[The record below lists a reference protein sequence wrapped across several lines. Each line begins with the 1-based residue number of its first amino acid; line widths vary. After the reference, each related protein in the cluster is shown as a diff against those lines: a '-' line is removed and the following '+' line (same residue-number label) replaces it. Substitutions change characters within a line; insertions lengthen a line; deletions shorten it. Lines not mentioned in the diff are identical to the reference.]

1 MTILNIKNYIKE
13 IGKFNFLTICVLFF
27 LSFTALFVGQNTLPP
42 IDRDEARF
50 AQASRQMIQNNDFIN
65 IKFQDEI
72 RAKKPV
78 GIYWIQALSA
88 KFFGETEISSFRI
101 PSLISSII
109 SLFFVG
115 LLSRLIFPLYQ
126 SIIITLFFAS
136 SIVFI
141 GEAHLAKT
149 DATLLALICIQQYYL
164 LKLILK
170 KGTSKQIKY
179 WFPTIFWIVFSFG
192 ILVKGPLSII
202 IFGLTLISFC
212 FLRKDFS
219 LVKLLNPLLGIVI
232 CSIIILPWFIAINN
246 STQGLFI
253 EKAFN
258 EDFFSKLKSGQE
270 GHGAWPGTHLLLLSI
285 TLWPLATFIPGSIIF
300 FIKNNSN
307 TVIQF
312 LICWIIP
319 FWILIEIVPTKLLH
333 YSLPILPAI
342 AILSIGSLFHLKS
355 NIENINNQL
364 ARRALISFSTLFG
377 LGGVV
382 LGGAILYLSIKFNYN
397 HDLSIIISAI
407 IAFMITL
414 IIFVL
419 SMVLLI
425 KTKLYRNKSKSIIY
439 NIPFLIIG
447 FATLFNIINFKF
459 IFPKLDYLYPS
470 KLIAN
475 KIKIIQPDA
484 IAATGYH
491 EPSLV
496 FLLNGNIMLSTPE
509 EVAVFLVEGKNNIG
523 LVETKSLDDF
533 LNTASELKLLIK
545 EVDIIKGY
553 NIAKGKHVKVHVFKN
568 QLFDLRY

>member
-1 MTILNIKNYIKE
+1 M
-13 IGKFNFLTICVLFF
+13 
-27 LSFTALFVGQNTLPP
+27 
-42 IDRDEARF
+42 F
-50 AQASRQMIQNNDFIN
+50 ANHN
-65 IKFQDEI
+65 
-72 RAKKPV
+72 
-78 GIYWIQALSA
+78 
-88 KFFGETEISSFRI
+88 
-101 PSLISSII
+101 
-109 SLFFVG
+109 
-115 LLSRLIFPLYQ
+115 
-126 SIIITLFFAS
+126 
-136 SIVFI
+136 
-141 GEAHLAKT
+141 H
-149 DATLLALICIQQYYL
+149 
-164 LKLILK
+164 
-170 KGTSKQIKY
+170 
-179 WFPTIFWIVFSFG
+179 
-192 ILVKGPLSII
+192 
-202 IFGLTLISFC
+202 
-212 FLRKDFS
+212 
-219 LVKLLNPLLGIVI
+219 
-232 CSIIILPWFIAINN
+232 
-246 STQGLFI
+246 
-253 EKAFN
+253 
-258 EDFFSKLKSGQE
+258 FFSKLKSGQE

-285 TLWPLATFIPGSIIF
+285 TLWPLAIFIPGSIIF
-300 FIKNNSN
+300 FIKNKSN
-307 TVIQF
+307 IVIQF

-475 KIKIIQPDA
+475 KIKDE
-484 IAATGYH
+484 TLRVSVTL
-491 EPSLV
+491 EVVNELV
-496 FLLNGNIMLSTPE
+496 N
-509 EVAVFLVEGKNNIG
+509 
-523 LVETKSLDDF
+523 
-533 LNTASELKLLIK
+533 
-545 EVDIIKGY
+545 
-553 NIAKGKHVKVHVFKN
+553 
-568 QLFDLRY
+568 

>member
-1 MTILNIKNYIKE
+1 MYK
-13 IGKFNFLTICVLFF
+13 
-27 LSFTALFVGQNTLPP
+27 
-42 IDRDEARF
+42 
-50 AQASRQMIQNNDFIN
+50 RQ
-65 IKFQDEI
+65 
-72 RAKKPV
+72 
-78 GIYWIQALSA
+78 
-88 KFFGETEISSFRI
+88 
-101 PSLISSII
+101 
-109 SLFFVG
+109 
-115 LLSRLIFPLYQ
+115 
-126 SIIITLFFAS
+126 
-136 SIVFI
+136 
-141 GEAHLAKT
+141 
-149 DATLLALICIQQYYL
+149 
-164 LKLILK
+164 
-170 KGTSKQIKY
+170 
-179 WFPTIFWIVFSFG
+179 VFSFG

-285 TLWPLATFIPGSIIF
+285 TLWPLAIFIPGSIIF
-300 FIKNNSN
+300 FIKNKSN
-307 TVIQF
+307 IVIQF

-439 NIPFLIIG
+439 NIPCL
-447 FATLFNIINFKF
+447 
-459 IFPKLDYLYPS
+459 LYTSPS
-470 KLIAN
+470 
-475 KIKIIQPDA
+475 PRD
-484 IAATGYH
+484 
-491 EPSLV
+491 
-496 FLLNGNIMLSTPE
+496 
-509 EVAVFLVEGKNNIG
+509 
-523 LVETKSLDDF
+523 
-533 LNTASELKLLIK
+533 
-545 EVDIIKGY
+545 
-553 NIAKGKHVKVHVFKN
+553 
-568 QLFDLRY
+568 

>member
-141 GEAHLAKT
+141 GEGHLAKT

-179 WFPTIFWIVFSFG
+179 WFPSIFWIVFSFG

-285 TLWPLATFIPGSIIF
+285 TLWPLAIFIPGSIIF
-300 FIKNNSN
+300 FIKNKSN
-307 TVIQF
+307 IVIQF

-533 LNTASELKLLIK
+533 LNIASELKLLIK

-553 NIAKGKHVKVHVFKN
+553 NIAKGNHVKIHVFKN